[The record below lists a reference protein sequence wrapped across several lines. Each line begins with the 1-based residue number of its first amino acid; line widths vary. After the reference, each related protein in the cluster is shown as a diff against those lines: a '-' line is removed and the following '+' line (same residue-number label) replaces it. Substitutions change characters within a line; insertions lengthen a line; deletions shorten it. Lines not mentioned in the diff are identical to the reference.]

1 MEQGKKCQEPT
12 ESPEREGGEKGVRA
26 REKLLAWAAGQG
38 GAPHRGSAGLGGANQ
53 LPSGHGASW
62 ASAGHARGAV
72 RGRWDSRPQGRRE
85 HQATR
90 KAEEAHGGALAA
102 SQKARSTARRRPG
115 RDKGARKA
123 NTQRAGGHRGLR
135 RKGRKEGLPLWAVE
149 PQRPSEGMMRTGER
163 CQDLK

>member
-12 ESPEREGGEKGVRA
+12 ESPEREGGEKNGQSQG
-26 REKLLAWAAGQG
+26 EAAGLGSWPG
-38 GAPHRGSAGLGGANQ
+38 GCSSQRQRGSGGANQ